1 MQVCLSF
8 PICVSGVLVERVE
21 AVFCPQDVLSS
32 AFRSYTIQWGLRVSG
47 GSLHLNPVICG
58 LSRTFHSHAYPAA
71 ITI

>member
-8 PICVSGVLVERVE
+8 PICVSGVQVE
-21 AVFCPQDVLSS
+21 AVFCPPGCAFKCLQVLHDLMGPEGVGWEP
-32 AFRSYTIQWGLRVSG
+32 APEPGYLR
-47 GSLHLNPVICG
+47 G